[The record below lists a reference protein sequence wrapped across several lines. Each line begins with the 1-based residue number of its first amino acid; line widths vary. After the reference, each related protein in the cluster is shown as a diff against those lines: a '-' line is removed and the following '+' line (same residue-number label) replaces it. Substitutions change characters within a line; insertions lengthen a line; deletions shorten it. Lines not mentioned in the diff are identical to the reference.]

1 MTDMLYA
8 LEEIIRD
15 RKVNPKEGS
24 YTNSLL
30 EKGLSRMAQKVGE
43 EASEVIVA
51 ALVQGRSEQVGEF
64 SDLFYHLLVLMS
76 QLNITLEDVSEE
88 LSRRHSDLGWR

>member
-1 MTDMLYA
+1 MADMLYV

-30 EKGLSRMAQKVGE
+30 EKGINRTAQKVGE

-51 ALVQGRSEQVGEF
+51 ALGQGRTEQVGEL

-76 QLNITLEDVSEE
+76 QLDITLEDVSEE
-88 LSRRHSDLGWR
+88 LNRRHGDLGWR

>member
-1 MTDMLYA
+1 MADMLYV

-30 EKGLSRMAQKVGE
+30 EKGINRIAQKVGE

-51 ALVQGRSEQVGEF
+51 ALGQGRTEQVGEL
-64 SDLFYHLLVLMS
+64 SDLIYHILVLMS
-76 QLNITLEDVSEE
+76 QLDITLEDVSEE
-88 LSRRHSDLGWR
+88 LNRRHGDLGWR

>member
-1 MTDMLYA
+1 MADMLYA

-24 YTNSLL
+24 YTNTLL
-30 EKGLSRMAQKVGE
+30 EKGISRTAQKVGE

-51 ALVQGRSEQVGEF
+51 ALAQGRTEQVGEL
-64 SDLFYHLLVLMS
+64 SDLIYHILVLMS

-88 LSRRHSDLGWR
+88 LSRRHGDLGWR